1 MIATSRRKFLVS
13 ALGLLAVACAPSEPA
28 GLRGAGTVLRTPAEQ
43 ESALA
48 SEPTKAAV
56 GSEHAEPE
64 LRGVPT
70 PEADAHA
77 ALPTPTPLPTPAPEP
92 IVASDALPIPPGLA
106 GTEAEAHVLP
116 VPQKL
121 PSVQALP
128 AKRVIIP
135 TIGLDSKVIQLG
147 TRLDKRGLLAWETA
161 PFAIGHHR
169 GTAGPGQ
176 NGNMVLSGHISSPN
190 EGAVFHRLPDLK
202 VGEGVIV
209 ATDERQYLYRVV
221 DRKVVT
227 PDEVSVMEP
236 TPDPSATLI
245 TCVPDGIYSHRLVV
259 TAKLV

>member
-1 MIATSRRKFLVS
+1 MASRRKFLVS
-13 ALGLLAVACAPSEPA
+13 ALGLLAVACAPSEAA
-28 GLRGAGTVLRTPAEQ
+28 GLRGSGTVLRSGSEAAPDAAAPAE
-43 ESALA
+43 
-48 SEPTKAAV
+48 AA
-56 GSEHAEPE
+56 
-64 LRGVPT
+64 PT
-70 PEADAHA
+70 PHAPVEAEAPA
-77 ALPTPTPLPTPAPEP
+77 PAPTPRPTPTPAPAPEP
-92 IVASDALPIPPGLA
+92 IVPSDALPIPAGLLGA
-106 GTEAEAHVLP
+106 EAEAHVLP

-128 AKRVIIP
+128 AKRLVIP
-135 TIGLDSKVIQLG
+135 TISLDSKVIQLG
-147 TRLDKRGLLAWETA
+147 THLDKRGQLAWETA

-190 EGAVFHRLPDLK
+190 EGAAFHRLPDLK

-245 TCVPDGIYSHRLVV
+245 TCYPDGIYSHRLVV

>member
-1 MIATSRRKFLVS
+1 MASRRKFLIS
-13 ALGLLAVACAPSEPA
+13 ALGLLAMACAPTESA
-28 GLRGAGTVLRTPAEQ
+28 GLRGAGTVLRPPEPDVAPVAPAPT
-43 ESALA
+43 SAVPSA
-48 SEPTKAAV
+48 PAA
-56 GSEHAEPE
+56 
-64 LRGVPT
+64 
-70 PEADAHA
+70 
-77 ALPTPTPLPTPAPEP
+77 PTPTPQQVVPP
-92 IVASDALPIPPGLA
+92 DALPIPSGLV

-116 VPQKL
+116 VPQKV

-128 AKRVIIP
+128 AKRLIIP

-147 TRLDKRGLLAWETA
+147 TRLDKRGQLAWETA

-176 NGNMVLSGHISSPN
+176 NGNMVLSGHISSPG
-190 EGAVFHRLPDLK
+190 EGAVFHHLPDLK

-236 TPDPSATLI
+236 TPDPTATLI

-259 TAKLV
+259 TARLV

>member
-1 MIATSRRKFLVS
+1 MASRRKFLVS
-13 ALGLLAVACAPSEPA
+13 ALGLLAVACAPSEAA
-28 GLRGAGTVLRTPAEQ
+28 GLRGSGTVLRPASGGPAA
-43 ESALA
+43 ES
-48 SEPTKAAV
+48 V
-56 GSEHAEPE
+56 
-64 LRGVPT
+64 
-70 PEADAHA
+70 PEAHSPA
-77 ALPTPTPLPTPAPEP
+77 ALHPTSAPTPAPEP
-92 IVASDALPIPPGLA
+92 IVASEALPIPAGLV

-116 VPQKL
+116 VPQKV

-128 AKRVIIP
+128 AKRLVIP

-147 TRLDKRGLLAWETA
+147 TRLDKRGQLAWETA

-169 GTAGPGQ
+169 GTTGPGQ
-176 NGNMVLSGHISSPN
+176 NGNMVLSGHISSPS

-202 VGEGVIV
+202 MGEGVIV

-245 TCVPDGIYSHRLVV
+245 TCFPDGIYSHRLVV
-259 TAKLV
+259 TARLV

>member
-1 MIATSRRKFLVS
+1 MASRRKFLVS
-13 ALGLLAVACAPSEPA
+13 ALGLLAAACAPSESA
-28 GLRGAGTVLRTPAEQ
+28 GLRGAGTVLRSPSEPASHTGEPAEGAPT
-43 ESALA
+43 SA
-48 SEPTKAAV
+48 AA
-56 GSEHAEPE
+56 
-64 LRGVPT
+64 PT
-70 PEADAHA
+70 PR
-77 ALPTPTPLPTPAPEP
+77 PTPTPAPTPEP
-92 IVASDALPIPPGLA
+92 IVPTDALPIPAGLVGA
-106 GTEAEAHVLP
+106 DAEAHVLP

-128 AKRVIIP
+128 AKRLIVP

-147 TRLDKRGLLAWETA
+147 THLDKRGQLAWETA

-176 NGNMVLSGHISSPN
+176 DGNMVLSGHISSPN
-190 EGAVFHRLPDLK
+190 EGAIFHRLPDLK

-236 TPDPSATLI
+236 TPDSTATLI
-245 TCVPDGIYSHRLVV
+245 TCYPDGIYSHRLVV
-259 TAKLV
+259 TTKLV

>member
-1 MIATSRRKFLVS
+1 
-13 ALGLLAVACAPSEPA
+13 VA
-28 GLRGAGTVLRTPAEQ
+28 
-43 ESALA
+43 
-48 SEPTKAAV
+48 
-56 GSEHAEPE
+56 
-64 LRGVPT
+64 
-70 PEADAHA
+70 
-77 ALPTPTPLPTPAPEP
+77 PTPAPEP
-92 IVASDALPIPPGLA
+92 IVPSDALPIPAGLV

-128 AKRVIIP
+128 AKRLVIP

-147 TRLDKRGLLAWETA
+147 THLDKHGQLAWETA

-176 NGNMVLSGHISSPN
+176 NGNMVLSGHISSPG
-190 EGAVFHRLPDLK
+190 EGAVFHHLPDLK

-227 PDEVSVMEP
+227 PDEVSVMEA
-236 TPDPSATLI
+236 TPDPTATLI

-259 TAKLV
+259 TARLV